1 MYVSALNDEI
11 EEGFKVEATPKG
23 FAFKVTKEGG
33 VKMTT
38 PTGTEVVLDPTE
50 EHEIAKQALKDSLKM
65 KMTAVERRVDTT
77 INSALNAAGYAIG
90 LGLAGLSVGLF
101 LSWVG
106 GKKGKLR
113 VHAPF
118 TAR

>member
-1 MYVSALNDEI
+1 MSALNDEI

-23 FAFKVTKEGG
+23 FAFKVSKEGA

-38 PTGTEVVLDPTE
+38 PTGAEITLDPAE
-50 EHEIAKQALKDSLKM
+50 EHEVAKQALKDSLKM

-77 INSALNAAGYAIG
+77 ITSALNAAGYAIG
-90 LGLAGLSVGLF
+90 LGLAGLAVGLF
-101 LSWVG
+101 LSWAA
-106 GKKGKLR
+106 GKKGRLR
-113 VHAPF
+113 VHTPF